1 MFEIVMSLI
10 LNDIIPALSFV
21 ILIYLMFGVINQ
33 WLR

>member
-10 LNDIIPALSFV
+10 VDDIIPALSLV

-33 WLR
+33 WMK